1 MTSLTSFRESREN
14 LGGSEDNR
22 DDNIRTSELKFEDY
36 RTAVMES
43 PGSQDA

>member
-1 MTSLTSFRESREN
+1 MTSLTSSREN
-14 LGGSEDNR
+14 LGGSEDNG

-36 RTAVMES
+36 RTAAMEC